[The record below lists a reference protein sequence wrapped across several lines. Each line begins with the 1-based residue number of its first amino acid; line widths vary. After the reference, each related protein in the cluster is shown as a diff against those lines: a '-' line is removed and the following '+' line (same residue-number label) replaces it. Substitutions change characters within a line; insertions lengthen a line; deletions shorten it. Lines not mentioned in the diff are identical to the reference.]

1 MRKLIIVLFVS
12 INTYSQTNISVQN
25 KILEDVYYWDQH
37 IRKSYN
43 NCSDQER
50 QYTDSVNRV
59 TVKYIINAFG
69 FPLTR
74 AYSKNAIYG
83 IYYSIQHDKIEVQ
96 QKYFQQIKQLSD
108 SGFISKKHYAMT
120 YDRILSRTTGKQK
133 YGEQRYHDTADHML
147 KYIPFINVDSI
158 QIYRKQLGLDS
169 IDLNKRIRMIAK

>member
-1 MRKLIIVLFVS
+1 MQKLIIILFVS
-12 INTYSQTNISVQN
+12 TSIYSQTNISVQN

-43 NCSDQER
+43 NCSDQEHE
-50 QYTDSVNRV
+50 YTDSVNRV
-59 TVKYIINAFG
+59 IVKYIINTFG

-74 AYSKNAIYG
+74 AYSKNAING
-83 IYYSIQHDKIEVQ
+83 IYYTIQHDKIEVQ

-133 YGEQRYHDTADHML
+133 YGEQRYHDTTDHIL
-147 KYIPFINVDSI
+147 KYIPFINIDSV
-158 QIYRKQLGLDS
+158 QIFRKQLGLDS
-169 IDLNKRIRMIAK
+169 IDLNKKTRVIIK